1 MYGLYVYERN
11 VCLFLKNILY
21 RLHCAVIATL
31 IKAGKEEATRPSVL
45 TVNLARK
52 HFQLCLAPLETPH
65 HGTSI

>member
-31 IKAGKEEATRPSVL
+31 IKAGKEEATIL
-45 TVNLARK
+45 D
-52 HFQLCLAPLETPH
+52 
-65 HGTSI
+65 GTSLAWRTCEKYDNLKSPKSYTGLV